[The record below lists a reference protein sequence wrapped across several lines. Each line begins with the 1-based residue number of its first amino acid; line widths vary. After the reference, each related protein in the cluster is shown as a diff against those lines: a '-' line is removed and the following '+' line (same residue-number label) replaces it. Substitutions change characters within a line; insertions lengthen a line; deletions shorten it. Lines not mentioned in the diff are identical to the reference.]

1 MPKTVAILLVV
12 LCALLA
18 AVAFAP
24 WLMQAMGPA
33 Q

>member
-1 MPKTVAILLVV
+1 MSKTAAIMLVI

-18 AVAFAP
+18 ATMLAP
-24 WLMQAMGPA
+24 WLMQATGPV